1 MEGGNMKHLV
11 LAFVVGAFLLSRPAS
26 AQETENLE
34 FDVLPLAGSVYM
46 LRCDT
51 KIGNPST
58 VVSVGEDGA
67 LIVDPNLDLVS
78 GTLLPAIE
86 ALGGGPVR
94 FVTAT
99 HFHGDH
105 TENFEMLAR
114 ETPEA
119 VAFVPTG
126 LRERLATGQ
135 VFHGE
140 RPLAQE
146 TLPVMTFEKQV
157 VLHLNG
163 DVVEVSTL
171 PNPRGHTDSDA
182 VVYFREANVLC
193 VGDYLFLERYPIVDD
208 SGDLEGYLANI
219 AWMLEMYPADAVVV
233 PGHGRFRPDPVEA
246 ASMATLGKQLAM
258 LQGSI
263 DGIRER
269 LADGTSVDEIVETGL
284 PEIFAIYDAKPRYV
298 SEERWI
304 RFVAAYY
311 Q

>member
-1 MEGGNMKHLV
+1 MKQLV
-11 LAFVVGAFLLSRPAS
+11 LAVVAGGFLLQGAAS

-34 FDVLPLAGSVYM
+34 FDVLPLAGSVYL

-58 VVSVGEDGA
+58 VVSVGEDGV
-67 LIVDPNLDLVS
+67 LIVDPSLDLVS

-86 ALGGGPVR
+86 ALGDGPIR

-105 TENFEMLAR
+105 TENFEMLAQ
-114 ETPEA
+114 EVPEA
-119 VAFVPTG
+119 VAFVPAG
-126 LRERLATGQ
+126 LRKQLATGA

-140 RPLAQE
+140 RPLVPEA
-146 TLPVMTFEKQV
+146 LPVMTFEKQV
-157 VLHLNG
+157 TLHLNG
-163 DVVEVSTL
+163 DMVEVSTL

-182 VVYFREANVLC
+182 VIYFREANVLC
-193 VGDYLFLERYPIVDD
+193 VGDYLFLERYPILDD

-219 AWMLEMYPADAVVV
+219 AWMLETYPSDAVVV

-246 ASMATLGKQLAM
+246 ADMAALGKQLAM
-258 LQGSI
+258 LRESI
-263 DGIRER
+263 EVIRER
-269 LADGTSVDEIVETGL
+269 LADGANVDEIVAAGL
-284 PEIFAIYDAKPRYV
+284 PETFAGYDAKPRYV

-311 Q
+311 R